1 MDDIMTLP
9 GSRNDGERAA
19 LMSMQS
25 LLLEEL
31 RQR

>member
-9 GSRNDGERAA
+9 GSDDGERAA